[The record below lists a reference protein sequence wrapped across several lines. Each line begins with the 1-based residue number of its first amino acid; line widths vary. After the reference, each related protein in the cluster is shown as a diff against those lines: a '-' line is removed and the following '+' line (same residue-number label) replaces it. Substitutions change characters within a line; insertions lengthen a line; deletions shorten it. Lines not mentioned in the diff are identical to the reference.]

1 MNYLL
6 CYDFSMCY
14 EWSIVLWI
22 IYYVMIYELVSD
34 IRKKKFILPNQLY
47 KASLVRG

>member
-6 CYDFSMCY
+6 YYDFSMYY

-34 IRKKKFILPNQLY
+34 IRKKKVYPTKPVVQ
-47 KASLVRG
+47 G